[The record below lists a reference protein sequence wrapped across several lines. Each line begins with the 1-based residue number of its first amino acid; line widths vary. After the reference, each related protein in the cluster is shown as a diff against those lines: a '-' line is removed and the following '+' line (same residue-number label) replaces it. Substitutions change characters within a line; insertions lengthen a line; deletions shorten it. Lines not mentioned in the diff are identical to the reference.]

1 MLNVV
6 GNISQANIT
15 AKDQVEIRLQ
25 EKKKNLQDQLQKKQD
40 LVNDKQKN
48 TWLQYIRD
56 DIESSITDL
65 KERLADL
72 DNLLS
77 PKTSCQKQRINQ
89 MRKRKRKA
97 L

>member
-15 AKDQVEIRLQ
+15 AKDQVEICLQ

-48 TWLQYIRD
+48 TWPQYIRD

>member
-48 TWLQYIRD
+48 TWPQYIRD